1 MTICYRCSQPITM
14 KSTMNS
20 DENGTFHMGTEI
32 HRGKEGSGYLN
43 TLGCP
48 IGDDQVLANMKIAMD
63 QGFKPMFR

>member
-1 MTICYRCSQPITM
+1 
-14 KSTMNS
+14 
-20 DENGTFHMGTEI
+20 NGTFHMGTEI